1 MYRTVKPEEEIQRR
15 RTLAIISHP
24 DAGKTTLTEKFLLY
38 GGALQE
44 AGAVRARKNQRA
56 ATSDWMEME
65 RQRGISVT
73 STVLQFDYQG
83 HRMNLLDTPGHQDF
97 SEDTYRILTAVDS
110 VIMVLDGAKGIEAQT
125 LKLFEVC
132 RKRGIPIFTFINKLD
147 RPTQEPLDL
156 LDEIEKVLGI
166 GAYPINW
173 PLGTGFEFK
182 GVYDRLENHVHL
194 FERTTGGAYK
204 APVSVGDIGDDF
216 VRQTLDAEVY
226 EQVVEELEMLDVAGE
241 VFSHEEVLKG
251 KITPVFFGSAMN
263 NFGVELLL
271 DYLFKYA
278 PPPGAYPS
286 VEGHIEPDNPAFSG
300 FVFKI
305 QANMDPRHRDRIAFV
320 RICSGKF
327 EKNIQVYHPNTG
339 KKVKLSSAHA
349 LFGQERESV
358 LEAWPGDI
366 IGLISNDKFG
376 IGDTLT
382 QDNGI
387 VYEGIPQF
395 APEHFIFLN
404 NPNPSNYKRF
414 RDGLEQLLQEGVV
427 QGFDLNTHSQNNFVL
442 GAVGPLQFD
451 VVQYR
456 MENEYKAETE
466 RLPTNWSALRWLH
479 PDVDPQSL
487 ERSQLPVGAI
497 TGRDRHGRP
506 VILFTNEW
514 SLGLFRDKN
523 PKVAISDTPFRPELL
538 ASK

>member
-1 MYRTVKPEEEIQRR
+1 MKREEEIQRR
-15 RTLAIISHP
+15 RTVAIISHP

-44 AGAVRARKNQRA
+44 AGSVRARKNQRS

-65 RQRGISVT
+65 RQRGISIT
-73 STVLQFDYQG
+73 STVLMFDYQG
-83 HRMNLLDTPGHQDF
+83 YRMNLLDTPGHQDF

-147 RPTQEPLDL
+147 RPTLEPLAL
-156 LDEIEKVLGI
+156 LDEIENVLQI

-173 PLGTGFEFK
+173 PLGTGVDFK
-182 GVYDRLENHVHL
+182 GVYDRLQKQVHL

-204 APVSVGDIGDDF
+204 APVAVGTIEDEL
-216 VRQTLDAEVY
+216 VKNTLSPDVY
-226 EQVVEELEMLDVAGE
+226 ATVCEEIEMLDIAGE
-241 VFSHEEVLKG
+241 AFQPELVLDG
-251 KITPVFFGSAMN
+251 SITPVFFGSAAN

-271 DYLFKYA
+271 NDIFRFA
-278 PPPGAYPS
+278 PAPGAFPS
-286 VEGHIEPDNPAFSG
+286 TAGMVSPEHEPFSG

-320 RICSGKF
+320 RVCTGHY
-327 EKNIQVYHPNTG
+327 EKNIQVSHPKSG
-339 KKVKLSSAHA
+339 RKVKLASAQA
-349 LFGQERESV
+349 LFGQERETID
-358 LEAWPGDI
+358 EAYPGDI

-382 QDNGI
+382 QDNNI
-387 VYEGIPQF
+387 IYQGIPQF

-404 NPNPSNYKRF
+404 NPNPSNYKRY
-414 RDGLEQLLQEGVV
+414 RDGLDQLLSEGVV
-427 QGFDLNTHSQNNFVL
+427 QGFNLHTYSQNNYVI

-456 MENEYKAETE
+456 MKSEYNAETE
-466 RLPTNWSALRWLH
+466 RLATNWSVLRWVH
-479 PDVDPQSL
+479 PDVAHDRLDKSM
-487 ERSQLPVGAI
+487 LPVGAM
-497 TGRDRHGRP
+497 TGTDRYENL
-506 VILFTNEW
+506 VILFSNPW
-514 SLGLFRDKN
+514 SLGLFKDKH
-523 PKVAISDTPFRPELL
+523 PQIELSDTPFRRELMN
-538 ASK
+538 AKS